1 MINVKII
8 GYKKPQ
14 RYCIKRAVMAA
25 QIELQ
30 ETNRH
35 LEINMA
41 EIRELSEIQKITHAF
56 MLPSLMINEKLVCVG
71 RFPKKEEIIA
81 WLQEALQAILN

>member
-1 MINVKII
+1 MINLKIL

-14 RYCIKRAVMAA
+14 RYCVKRTVMAA

-30 ETNRH
+30 ETNPG
-35 LEINMA
+35 LEIAVA
-41 EIRELSEIQKITHAF
+41 EVKTLSEIQKITQVF
-56 MLPSLMINEKLVCVG
+56 ILPSLMINEKLVCVG

-81 WLQEALQAILN
+81 WLQEALQAS